1 MKTVFVWM
9 GGLVLLLGAS
19 LGLSDVTPDAEA
31 DSLANELEMLSADG
45 PLVDFETY
53 KCAKKRLQTFKT
65 NLVMRVK
72 TETILAKRLHQKYET
87 LVIEEPD
94 FVTSEKLLFLGHLE
108 DVLVEATFAE
118 TLGIIKRIILDEN
131 RSAQTRSSTL
141 ARLYKK
147 CWAGWQSRD
156 KRDFLISVISA
167 SDRLKWTALNMIVT
181 TIPGYD
187 EQLNREEKEL
197 LRRVGLDR
205 VPWGALE
212 ETTTARLFSVGIIQ
226 RPEYV
231 EWLRNAG
238 ANSKACTVARRQCIE
253 KAETLGGLTSEEAQA
268 LKTQLKK
275 DEQALGM
282 RLQKQIQA
290 TEMPIRMKKMLLAKV
305 KQLQVLSEE
314 EIRNLEEVVRAAEER
329 STSAERPKK
338 KEEGIPKKQ

>member
-1 MKTVFVWM
+1 
-9 GGLVLLLGAS
+9 
-19 LGLSDVTPDAEA
+19 
-31 DSLANELEMLSADG
+31 
-45 PLVDFETY
+45 
-53 KCAKKRLQTFKT
+53 
-65 NLVMRVK
+65 
-72 TETILAKRLHQKYET
+72 
-87 LVIEEPD
+87 
-94 FVTSEKLLFLGHLE
+94 
-108 DVLVEATFAE
+108 
-118 TLGIIKRIILDEN
+118 
-131 RSAQTRSSTL
+131 
-141 ARLYKK
+141 
-147 CWAGWQSRD
+147 
-156 KRDFLISVISA
+156 
-167 SDRLKWTALNMIVT
+167 MIVT

-238 ANSKACTVARRQCIE
+238 ANSKASTVARRQCIE

-282 RLQKQIQA
+282 RLQREIQA
-290 TEMPIRMKKMLLAKV
+290 AEMPIRMKKMLLAKV